1 MHKIAVL
8 VPSYNEELVIQKTI
22 SSVLAAGFDSADV
35 FVVDD
40 CSTDKTVAL
49 VLQTNV
55 NILPL
60 RKNGGKAKAL
70 NAAIEY
76 FDLYKKYDYI
86 AFLDADSIVSS
97 NFKWCI
103 EQYIIEFPLVDLFVG
118 QVKTHEGNYISSY
131 RAMEYT
137 FAHDFYKSGLP
148 QSGSITGIFNYVTG
162 SKTEIDF
169 EIEGN
174 ERNNIVHMT
183 SWIGENLSNEQ
194 SKSVLALP
202 YPHEEFHNYKFI
214 WIPGRIYFYI
224 NGVLHAVHSTVV
236 PTEPAHIVINHWGTH
251 NPNWGGFATP
261 GVERWVWV
269 KSVSFTPLL

>member
-1 MHKIAVL
+1 MKFLKSIITFVL
-8 VPSYNEELVIQKTI
+8 SLFKKKQKTTEENELARFNFAPTPALKATFTDGVLDI
-22 SSVLAAGFDSADV
+22 NTWSSSLWVAPGASSIHQGTFDHENV
-35 FVVDD
+35 FVKDGCLGLRLCQTRFSDVYTSIGGEVMSKQKFHYGIYEFVVRAS
-40 CSTDKTVAL
+40 STSSS
-49 VLQTNV
+49 
-55 NILPL
+55 P
-60 RKNGGKAKAL
+60 NG
-70 NAAIEY
+70 I
-76 FDLYKKYDYI
+76 
-86 AFLDADSIVSS
+86 
-97 NFKWCI
+97 
-103 EQYIIEFPLVDLFVG
+103 
-118 QVKTHEGNYISSY
+118 
-131 RAMEYT
+131 
-137 FAHDFYKSGLP
+137 GLP

-224 NGVLHAVHSTVV
+224 NGVLHAVHSKVV

-251 NPNWGGFATP
+251 NPNWGGLATP